1 MVFHTIGLRQI
12 LREVNLA
19 MKKRIVTIWLCLLAF
34 LLVVSACGGNSG
46 TSGNSSGGGNTS
58 AAAGGGSSQT
68 GGSNAGG
75 GSEPAKVKIFNFKVE
90 IVEQLDAIVKEFESE
105 HPDIRIE
112 VETVG
117 GGADYSATLKA
128 KFNSGDYPDIFFNGG
143 FSELDLWIEHLEDLT
158 DEPWVADLVDAAK
171 PPMMKDGRIYGMPM
185 NLEGYG
191 FLYNKELFAQ
201 AGITEAPKTL
211 DELRNAAEKLKEAGI
226 TPFVNGYAEWWVLG
240 NHLANIAFARQ
251 PDPAAFIQG
260 LYDGTEKI
268 PGNEVFNQWVDLID
282 LTLEFGNPNPL
293 QTDYNAQVTEFAV
306 GNAAM
311 TQQGNWTQV
320 AVLQTN
326 PDIQHGFLP
335 MPINNNAADMDKLAV
350 GVPNNWVVYN
360 KSPVKEQAKTFLN
373 WMVSSDVGRRYL
385 VEEFKFIPA
394 FKSIEAD
401 ESVLGPMAADIIRYS
416 KEGKTLTW
424 NWFSFPNGEATSN
437 KFSDVMQKY
446 IGGQS
451 TRDQLL
457 QDMQAAWEEMMR

>member
-1 MVFHTIGLRQI
+1 
-12 LREVNLA
+12 
-19 MKKRIVTIWLCLLAF
+19 MKKKLFVILACM
-34 LLVVSACGGNSG
+34 LSIALILSACGQNGGNG
-46 TSGNSSGGGNTS
+46 GNAAGNAGSESSAGSAGSAGGSGG
-58 AAAGGGSSQT
+58 QT
-68 GGSNAGG
+68 T
-75 GSEPAKVKIFNFKVE
+75 VKIFNFKVE
-90 IVEQLDAIVKEFESE
+90 IVEQLAGLIKEYEKE
-105 HPDIRIE
+105 HPGIKIE

-117 GGADYSATLKA
+117 GGADYSASLKT

-143 FSELDLWIEHLEDLT
+143 FSELDLWIEHLEDMT
-158 DEPWVADLVDAAK
+158 NEPWVADLVDAAK
-171 PPMMKDGRIYGMPM
+171 PPMTKDGRIYGMPV

-201 AGITEAPKTL
+201 AGITETPKTL
-211 DELRNAAEKLKEAGI
+211 DELRNAAQKLKDAGI

-251 PDPAAFIQG
+251 ADPAAFIKG

-282 LTLEFGNPNPL
+282 LTLEFGNNNPL
-293 QTDYNAQVTEFAV
+293 QTDYNTQVTEFAV

-335 MPINNNAADMDKLAV
+335 MPINNDASAMDKLAV
-350 GVPNNWVVYN
+350 GVPSNWVVYN
-360 KSPVKEQAKTFLN
+360 KSPVKEEAKAFLN
-373 WMVSSDVGRRYL
+373 WMVSSEVGHRYIT
-385 VEEFKFIPA
+385 EEFKFIPA
-394 FKSIEAD
+394 FKSISAD
-401 ESVLGPMAADIIRYS
+401 ESILGPMAADIIRYS

-437 KFSDVMQKY
+437 KFSDVMQAY

-451 TRDQLL
+451 DRAKLL
-457 QDMQAAWEEMMR
+457 EDMQRVWEEMSR